1 MKFTLSEWD
10 SIRRA
15 LGTALDE
22 AESLIVDL
30 EEEVKTNP
38 GVIKDYLEGKM
49 RVVELQGFISRIES
63 ATI

>member
-1 MKFTLSEWD
+1 MKFTLSEWE
-10 SIRRA
+10 SIKRA

-30 EEEVKTNP
+30 EAEVKTNP
-38 GVIKDYLEGKM
+38 AIIKDYLESKM
-49 RVVELQGFISRIES
+49 RVAELQGFILRIES